1 MAFVDKRETAL
12 KSPNM
17 EPLGLR
23 RALKDLSDS
32 GNVISEV
39 VTDAHTQ
46 VPPILSTV
54 FVLFNAQVLLN
65 AHPLS
70 PEAAFQTEPVH
81 TAREG
86 MLIPLLQL
94 TGLCKRRLFCGQ

>member
-1 MAFVDKRETAL
+1 MAMAFVDKRETAL

-46 VPPILSTV
+46 VPPILSK
-54 FVLFNAQVLLN
+54 
-65 AHPLS
+65 
-70 PEAAFQTEPVH
+70 H
-81 TAREG
+81 TSISSSKDNG
-86 MLIPLLQL
+86 IIVP
-94 TGLCKRRLFCGQ
+94 RL